1 MDCWSCTAYLDENE
15 GKMKYMRQFHPDKA
29 VTDTEFS
36 SECRAAAG
44 DVLPPP
50 TRINLSTAE
59 DIRREMSRVYREAR
73 SKELDTRE
81 AGRLVYMLGQIAK
94 AYEIEVIEERLA
106 ALEEA
111 NLSKPRR
118 LGVVR

>member
-1 MDCWSCTAYLDENE
+1 M
-15 GKMKYMRQFHPDKA
+15 
-29 VTDTEFS
+29 TDTEFPA
-36 SECRAAAG
+36 ERRATIG
-44 DVLPPP
+44 DVLPPTP
-50 TRINLSTAE
+50 RINLSTAE

-73 SKELDTRE
+73 ANELDTRV

-111 NLSKPRR
+111 NLNKPRR